1 MLFPVLAVDL
11 DAFHGINSFNVYVG
25 PLSVLMSM
33 CSSIMITL
41 VLSALMNDSIV
52 IRDLIHAPI
61 AGGIAGGTAS
71 FFTTNLAE
79 CLIVGFFAGA
89 IQTIYQNKVEK
100 SNAREGSILSTTSW
114 FMFGGQ
120 ALIGGIFCTIFHN
133 IAKSHPQN
141 FVYSTGSLVKN
152 PIH

>member
-1 MLFPVLAVDL
+1 
-11 DAFHGINSFNVYVG
+11 
-25 PLSVLMSM
+25 
-33 CSSIMITL
+33 
-41 VLSALMNDSIV
+41 MNGSIV

-61 AGGIAGGTAS
+61 VGGIAGGTAS

-79 CLIVGFFAGA
+79 CLIVGLVAGA
-89 IQTIYQNKVEK
+89 IQTVYQNKVEK

-133 IAKSHPQN
+133 IARSRPQN
-141 FVYSTGSLVKN
+141 FVYSTSSLVKN
-152 PIH
+152 PIHEIVMAIISALIGLFIGIIPGILIRIVSQ